1 MYKLLGKKIFFKKE
15 LFFVRS
21 IIILFFGI
29 SFLFLLFPYFLKNL
43 HFPDTYPFLDLQ
55 GRLAHLE
62 AHRLGIDTYISGNPL
77 DPLNRANNKPSITL
91 FLKFLNLKVD
101 DSIWLG
107 SILVSFFLIQSVSL
121 LRRSNI
127 ICLIL
132 GAGCIFNPNVILA
145 VERCN
150 DDIIIF
156 LFCFGI
162 PYLISKNYIRNIFPL
177 LIIWAL
183 SAMKYYPIFLYLIF
197 FQKKIKKTYKYI
209 ISIIFINTFW
219 FLLHKEEFLYLKSRI
234 PNPSI
239 NLYTFGINELNYLF
253 KDNNLNSFNLI
264 SKELIFILIF
274 LLTATII
281 YLILNKEYNI
291 INVELSKI
299 KNIEKEYFLIGTLLI
314 LFSYFFSSNWSY
326 RLIQSIFLLPTTLR
340 MLSVKNI
347 FNIKYRFQ
355 KVLFLILICL
365 SFGSWV
371 CILNNET
378 ALILKIAINFI
389 FFALTLPFG
398 FFIFENLNDYKIRKF
413 FEKNYKRNNYITF

>member
-1 MYKLLGKKIFFKKE
+1 MSKLLIKKILNKKK

-21 IIILFFGI
+21 LIIFFFLI
-29 SFLFLLFPYFLKNL
+29 SFLLILFPYFLKNL
-43 HFPDTYPFLDLQ
+43 HFPDAYPFLDLK

-77 DPLNRANNKPSITL
+77 DPFNRANNKPSITL
-91 FLKFLNLKVD
+91 SLKFLNLKVD

-107 SILVSFFLIQSVSL
+107 SFLVSFFLIQSVSL

-127 ICLIL
+127 IFLIL

-162 PYLISKNYIRNIFPL
+162 PYLISKDYIRNIFPI

-209 ISIIFINTFW
+209 ISILFINTFW
-219 FLLHKEEFLYLKSRI
+219 FVIHKEELLYLKSRI
-234 PNPSI
+234 PSPSI
-239 NLYTFGINELNYLF
+239 NLFTFGIKEVIFLF
-253 KDNNLNSFNLI
+253 KDNNLGIFNLI

-274 LLTATII
+274 LFTATII
-281 YLILNKEYNI
+281 YLILNKEFNI
-291 INVELSKI
+291 INEQLSKI
-299 KNIEKEYFLIGTLLI
+299 KNIDKEYFLIGTLLI
-314 LFSYFFSSNWSY
+314 LFSYLLNTNWSY
-326 RLIQSIFLLPTTLR
+326 RLIHSIFLLPTTLK
-340 MLSVKNI
+340 MLPENNI
-347 FNIKYRFQ
+347 FNLKYRFQ
-355 KVLFLILICL
+355 KVIFLILICL

-378 ALILKIAINFI
+378 ALILKIAFNFI
-389 FFALTLPFG
+389 FFALTLSFG

-413 FEKNYKRNNYITF
+413 FEKKI

>member
-1 MYKLLGKKIFFKKE
+1 MYKILNKKILNKKE
-15 LFFVRS
+15 LFFIRS
-21 IIILFFGI
+21 TIILFFVI
-29 SFLFLLFPYFLKNL
+29 LFLFLLFPYFLKNL
-43 HFPDTYPFLDLQ
+43 HFPDVYPFLDLK

-77 DPLNRANNKPSITL
+77 DPLNRANDKPSITL
-91 FLKFLNLKVD
+91 SLKFLNLKVN

-107 SILVSFFLIQSVSL
+107 SFLVSFFLIQSVSL
-121 LRRSNI
+121 LRGSNF

-162 PYLISKNYIRNIFPL
+162 PYLISQNNKRNIFPI

-209 ISIIFINTFW
+209 LSFIFINAFW
-219 FLLHKEEFLYLKSRI
+219 FVIHREEFLYLKSRI

-239 NLYTFGINELNYLF
+239 NLYTFGIKEINYLF
-253 KDNNLNSFNLI
+253 KDNNLISLNLI
-264 SKELIFILIF
+264 SKELLFILIF
-274 LLTATII
+274 LFTATMI
-281 YLILNKEYNI
+281 YLILNKEFNI
-291 INVELSKI
+291 INEQLSKI
-299 KNIEKEYFLIGTLLI
+299 KNIEKEYFLIGTLLL
-314 LFSYFFSSNWSY
+314 LFSYLFNTNWSY
-326 RLIQSIFLLPTTLR
+326 RFIHSIFLLPTTLR
-340 MLSVKNI
+340 ILSVNNI
-347 FNIKYRFQ
+347 FNLKYRFQ

-365 SFGSWV
+365 SFGSWI

-378 ALILKIAINFI
+378 ALILKIAFNFI
-389 FFALTLPFG
+389 FFALTLSFG

-413 FEKNYKRNNYITF
+413 FKKIYKRNNYI